1 MGATHFGMYLGYPQA
16 CQREILQGFLIF
28 FYVRVT
34 VHRNKF
40 LCNKTN

>member
-1 MGATHFGMYLGYPQA
+1 MIFYDIVNALA
-16 CQREILQGFLIF
+16 SLDLQVLK

-40 LCNKTN
+40 LCNETN

>member
-1 MGATHFGMYLGYPQA
+1 MAET
-16 CQREILQGFLIF
+16 RIWTF

-34 VHRNKF
+34 VQRNKF